1 MIFSYVKYCKK
12 CLMPDTRPGLKF
24 DGNGICYACIHY
36 EEQKK
41 TDWTER
47 WHELELLCDKY
58 RGCNGNEY
66 DCAIAVSGGKDSHFQ
81 THIIKDKLKM
91 NPLLLSIGNFEWTDT
106 GRKNLDNLSDA
117 FGCDTILLQP
127 NRKLGRI
134 MLKKA
139 FEEIGSPSWY
149 PDALIYSFPLRM
161 CMKLGIKLLIYG
173 EDINYIYGG
182 EYDKETPSAILQ
194 PKNDV
199 VKPVWQDWF
208 KDKQVDEK
216 ELEMAKQPDLEEVKA
231 SGLEPVYL
239 SYFVP
244 WNSHHNFEVATQ
256 FGFQHLGN
264 EYERKGSIDNY
275 DQIDSLSY
283 LLNPYLKYPKYGH
296 SVATD
301 NASRLIRYGIKTRD
315 EMIPI
320 VEEKD
325 GKLDEGIVEKF
336 REFTGMSEKEFY
348 EILDKWYNPG
358 LFEKDSNGVWH
369 PKFKVGIGLIK

>member
-1 MIFSYVKYCKK
+1 MA
-12 CLMPDTRPGLKF
+12 GLV
-24 DGNGICYACIHY
+24 
-36 EEQKK
+36 Q
-41 TDWTER
+41 
-47 WHELELLCDKY
+47 
-58 RGCNGNEY
+58 
-66 DCAIAVSGGKDSHFQ
+66 
-81 THIIKDKLKM
+81 
-91 NPLLLSIGNFEWTDT
+91 
-106 GRKNLDNLSDA
+106 
-117 FGCDTILLQP
+117 
-127 NRKLGRI
+127 
-134 MLKKA
+134 
-139 FEEIGSPSWY
+139 
-149 PDALIYSFPLRM
+149 
-161 CMKLGIKLLIYG
+161 
-173 EDINYIYGG
+173 
-182 EYDKETPSAILQ
+182 
-194 PKNDV
+194 
-199 VKPVWQDWF
+199 
-208 KDKQVDEK
+208 DKQVDEK

-231 SGLEPVYL
+231 SGLEPIYL

-296 SVATD
+296 SIATD

-348 EILDKWYNPG
+348 EILDKWYNPE
-358 LFEKDSNGVWH
+358 LFEKDSYGVWH
-369 PKFKVGIGLIK
+369 PKFKVGTGLIK